1 MLTRVTAALFLLL
14 AAPATA
20 ADRQPQVVGG
30 DPVQAGQFPFI
41 VQIYT
46 PTPGGTLGCT
56 GSLIR
61 DNWVLTA
68 AHCAEGAAVPSQVL
82 ISDAYPMILG
92 PSHTADLI
100 AVAQWIPH
108 PQFNPSTLAND
119 VALIR
124 LAQNASQHPPR
135 FNGAAL
141 YTPSPIQLATSPSNT
156 SISIGNVTIA
166 GFGQTDDV
174 SNPTFAYWAGA
185 IPTFPT
191 SVCNAEYSTT
201 LNASQQLC
209 FGTYPNI
216 CQGDSGGA
224 VFKQTGQQFTQY
236 GIVSFNQGSDRCGE
250 VPSVATYVPGFVSWI
265 NQRING
271 TAPASP
277 IQYGWELPP
286 SSADGI
292 ASGISNAQGWAF
304 SSAGTI
310 TSIRLERNGQHA
322 ATLPCCSE
330 RGDVRNAIPAAPLLS
345 GFSAA
350 INWGIYGNATNTLTL
365 IVRDSAGNE
374 RRETRTVESVQVLN
388 GVPFVRDLGFGQGSQ
403 CQFGYLPG
411 TNRAMA
417 ECSHLSFQQG
427 TCTGDI
433 TFAWQVGKQ
442 AFEVFEGCH

>member
-1 MLTRVTAALFLLL
+1 L
-14 AAPATA
+14 AGDATQNPPRF
-20 ADRQPQVVGG
+20 DG
-30 DPVQAGQFPFI
+30 DVL
-41 VQIYT
+41 YT
-46 PTPGGTLGCT
+46 PTP
-56 GSLIR
+56 I
-61 DNWVLTA
+61 
-68 AHCAEGAAVPSQVL
+68 
-82 ISDAYPMILG
+82 
-92 PSHTADLI
+92 
-100 AVAQWIPH
+100 
-108 PQFNPSTLAND
+108 TLAT
-119 VALIR
+119 AP
-124 LAQNASQHPPR
+124 AS
-135 FNGAAL
+135 
-141 YTPSPIQLATSPSNT
+141 TSS
-156 SISIGNVTIA
+156 SIGNVMIA
-166 GFGQTDDV
+166 GFGLIDGGSVPD
-174 SNPTFAYWAGA
+174 FAYWAGA
-185 IPTFPT
+185 VPTFSP
-191 SVCNAEYSTT
+191 SACNEFPGPVVAT
-201 LNASQQLC
+201 QQLC
-209 FGTYPNI
+209 YGTYPTT
-216 CQGDSGGA
+216 CFGDSGGA
-224 VFKQTGQQFTQY
+224 VFKQVNGSFTQY
-236 GIVSFNQGSDRCGE
+236 GTVSYGASGPCGLYQA
-250 VPSVATYVPGFVSWI
+250 VAAYLPGYVSWI
-265 NQRING
+265 NQQING